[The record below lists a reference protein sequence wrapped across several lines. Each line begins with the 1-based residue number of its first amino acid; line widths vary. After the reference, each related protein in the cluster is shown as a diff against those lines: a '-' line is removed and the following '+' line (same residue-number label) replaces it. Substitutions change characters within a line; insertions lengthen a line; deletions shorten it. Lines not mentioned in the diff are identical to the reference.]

1 MFWPFTVWTN
11 CSSDIKIFANS
22 QSSAS
27 NSKRFSQSLEQFFL
41 TVGQNNFRSKIPF
54 LVPHLWPPKPWLLTH
69 PLSKQTNVIYLF
81 LFCRRHLPT
90 NSNKLKEEKSHQND
104 SFSRYQW
111 HFELSL
117 MVRRAVVPQRIYA
130 QTPAASSGED
140 SQRPILQPGCF

>member
-1 MFWPFTVWTN
+1 MIVY
-11 CSSDIKIFANS
+11 SSCMYTLPLS
-22 QSSAS
+22 QS
-27 NSKRFSQSLEQFFL
+27 
-41 TVGQNNFRSKIPF
+41 
-54 LVPHLWPPKPWLLTH
+54 
-69 PLSKQTNVIYLF
+69 NVIYFYILQKT
-81 LFCRRHLPT
+81 HLSA